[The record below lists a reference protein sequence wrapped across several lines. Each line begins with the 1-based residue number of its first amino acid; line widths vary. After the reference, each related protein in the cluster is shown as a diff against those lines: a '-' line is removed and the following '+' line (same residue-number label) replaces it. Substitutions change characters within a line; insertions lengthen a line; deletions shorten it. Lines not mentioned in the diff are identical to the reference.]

1 MKTCVVTTFHQL
13 GYQQYGKRCIES
25 FLEKW
30 PDTVSMLIYPEE
42 TSVNLSEAR
51 LQFLDPL
58 EALPKLQQ
66 FKSSYRD
73 NPFANGTNP
82 IIPKKTQNFRWD
94 AYRFSNKVFAV
105 TDAIRRCQGTFDQL
119 IWLDADT
126 VTHTP
131 IPEKFLTKIAPNKRQ
146 LAAYLNR
153 RGYPECGWVGY
164 NLKHPEILNFA
175 NRFEQIYLSGEF
187 LTFKEN
193 HDSYIFWEI
202 VQEME
207 RSNKAT
213 FKELGSRW
221 RTGHIFIK
229 SALGEYVD
237 HLKGDRKIEGRS
249 KERNTLSLVRKFP
262 HFLQQTF
269 SKYNSQK
276 K

>member
-1 MKTCVVTTFHQL
+1 MKHCVITTFHEA
-13 GYQQYGKRCIES
+13 GYQQYGRRCIQS

-30 PDTVSMLIYPEE
+30 PETVSILIYPEKV
-42 TSVNLSEAR
+42 SVGFSEAR
-51 LQFLDPL
+51 VQVLDPL
-58 EALPKLQQ
+58 VVLSKLQQ
-66 FKSSYRD
+66 FKSSYYD

-82 IIPKKTQNFRWD
+82 IIPKQTENFRWD

-126 VTHTP
+126 VTHTQ
-131 IPEKFLTKIAPNKRQ
+131 IPENFLNKMAPKKGQ

-175 NRFEQIYLSGEF
+175 DRFEQIYLTGEF

-207 RSNKAT
+207 QAHSAS

-221 RTGHIFIK
+221 RSGHIFIQ
-229 SALGEYVD
+229 SALGKYVD

-249 KERNTLSLVRKFP
+249 RERDALSLAHKLPR
-262 HFLQQTF
+262 FLQQSF
-269 SKYNSQK
+269 SR
-276 K
+276 

>member
-1 MKTCVVTTFHQL
+1 MKHCVVTTFHEA

-25 FLEKW
+25 FLIKW
-30 PDTVSMLIYPEE
+30 PDTVSMLVYPEK
-42 TSVNLSEAR
+42 TSVSFSEPR
-51 LQFLDPL
+51 LQLIDPL
-58 EALPKLQQ
+58 VALPKLQQ
-66 FKSSYRD
+66 FKSSYYD

-82 IIPKKTQNFRWD
+82 IVPEQTNNFRWD

-105 TDAIRRCQGTFDQL
+105 TDAIRRCHGTFDQL

-126 VTHTP
+126 VTHTV
-131 IPEKFLTKIAPNKRQ
+131 IPEEFLDKMAPNARQ

-164 NLKHPEILNFA
+164 NLNHPEILNFA

-207 RSNKAT
+207 QAKKAT

-221 RTGHIFIK
+221 QTGHIFIK
-229 SALGEYVD
+229 SALGKYVD
-237 HLKGDRKIEGRS
+237 HLKGGRKIEGRS
-249 KERNTLSLVRKFP
+249 KERDTLSFTRKLP
-262 HFLQQTF
+262 RFLKQSF
-269 SKYNSQK
+269 SK
-276 K
+276 

>member
-1 MKTCVVTTFHQL
+1 MKHCVVTTFHES

-25 FLEKW
+25 FLKKW
-30 PDTVSMLIYPEE
+30 PDTVSMMVYPEM
-42 TSVNLSEAR
+42 TSVGLSEAR
-51 LQFLDPL
+51 LQLLDPL
-58 EALPKLQQ
+58 VVLPKLQQ
-66 FKSSYRD
+66 FKACYRD

-82 IIPKKTQNFRWD
+82 IIPKQTENFRWD

-105 TDAIRRCQGTFDQL
+105 TDAIRRCRGAFDQL

-126 VTHTP
+126 VTHTQ
-131 IPEKFLTKIAPNKRQ
+131 IPEKFLDKIAPKRGQ

-164 NLKHPEILNFA
+164 NLKHPEILSFA
-175 NRFEQIYLSGEF
+175 DRFEQIYLSSEF

-207 RSNKAT
+207 RGRTAS

-221 RTGHIFIK
+221 RSGHIFIQ
-229 SALGEYVD
+229 SALGKYVD
-237 HLKGDRKIEGRS
+237 HLKGDRKIKGRS
-249 KERNTLSLVRKFP
+249 RERDALAFAYKLP
-262 HFLQQTF
+262 HFLQQSF
-269 SKYNSQK
+269 SR
-276 K
+276 